1 MRDIDR
7 LISFYEHEGVEEL
20 RLQEGS
26 PHYLEFL
33 TATAYLGRFLAPK
46 SRVLDSC
53 AGSGAYAF
61 ALAEQGHRVTAGD
74 LVARNVG
81 ILRERQEKTALLE
94 RVYRGDALDLSRFA
108 PESFD
113 AVLCMGA
120 LYHLENPADRRRA
133 VEESLRLLPPGG
145 LFAATYMN
153 RFGVVLGNVRGSLSN
168 LAEILTFMEKG
179 REDVFYAATPEE
191 MTELMTACGLAIH
204 CHVALDGLSNFLH
217 GTAGLLDDEG
227 FRRWREVHLA
237 TCETPSLLGV
247 SYHNLLICRKGTAAD

>member
-1 MRDIDR
+1 VHDINR
-7 LISFYEHEGVEEL
+7 LISFYEHEGAEEL
-20 RLQEGS
+20 RLREDS

-33 TATAYLGRFLAPK
+33 TATQYLSRYLAPK

-61 ALAEQGHRVTAGD
+61 YLAQQGHRVTAGD

-81 ILRERQEKTALLE
+81 ILREQQEKTALLE
-94 RVYRGDALDLSRFA
+94 RIYRGDALDLSRFA

-120 LYHLENPADRRRA
+120 LYHLETPADRRRA
-133 VEESLRLLPPGG
+133 VEESLRLLPIGG

-168 LAEILTFMEKG
+168 LTEILTFMEEG

-191 MTELMTACGLAIH
+191 MAELMASCGLEIL
-204 CHVALDGLSNFLH
+204 CHAALDGLSNFLH
-217 GTAGLLDDEG
+217 GTAGLLDDKG
-227 FRRWREVHLA
+227 FRRWREVHRA
-237 TCETPSLLGV
+237 VCETPSLLGV
-247 SYHNLLICRKGTAAD
+247 SYHNLLICRKGTTAE